1 MNYYFLKI
9 HVQIQK
15 EIEKTYFMNSSN
27 TSLMVL
33 CIALVNYL
41 WLGNVYNYQNHQYT
55 ILINQMWF
63 CQLALEFLTL
73 LFLLSS
79 VNEVIPWLFCL
90 EVIQNGIK
98 IASLGDTTL
107 HLYFLCTVSFPPQFF
122 DKWDAIFAL
131 QKEIKR
137 GQICFL

>member
-1 MNYYFLKI
+1 M
-9 HVQIQK
+9 
-15 EIEKTYFMNSSN
+15 EKTHFMSLGN
-27 TSLMVL
+27 TCLMVL

-41 WLGNVYNYQNHQYT
+41 WLGNVYIYQNHQYT

-63 CQLALEFLTL
+63 CQLSLEFLTL

-79 VNEVIPWLFCL
+79 VNEVIPWLFWL
-90 EVIQNGIK
+90 EVFQNGIK
-98 IASLGDTTL
+98 ISSLGDTTL

-122 DKWDAIFAL
+122 DKWDAIFGL

-137 GQICFL
+137 SKICFL